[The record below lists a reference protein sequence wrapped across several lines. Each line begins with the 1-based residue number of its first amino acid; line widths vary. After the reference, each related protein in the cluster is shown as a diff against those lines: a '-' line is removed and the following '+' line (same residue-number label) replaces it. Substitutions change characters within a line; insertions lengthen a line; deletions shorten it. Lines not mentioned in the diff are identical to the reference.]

1 MSELNVGDLV
11 KLKSGSD
18 VLTVDKVLQ
27 NEIIVVY
34 FHEFKQQ
41 FELCKL
47 SKGSVVKVEI
57 KGDKE

>member
-1 MSELNVGDLV
+1 MSELSVGDLV
-11 KLKSGSD
+11 QLKSGSA

-27 NEIIVVY
+27 NEVIVVY

-41 FELCKL
+41 FEQFKL
-47 SKGSVVKVEI
+47 NEESVVKVEI

>member
-41 FELCKL
+41 FEQFKL
-47 SKGSVVKVEI
+47 NKESVVKVEF
-57 KGDKE
+57 KGDK